1 MAVIILDISPAS
13 VQVIRD
19 GYIAEE
25 SAKPKS
31 PDDRSLPALQIVER
45 EPEAAIP
52 LTEEE
57 IAELHRKY
65 RL

>member
-25 SAKPKS
+25 SAKPLS
-31 PDDRSLPALQIVER
+31 PDDRALPALQIVER
-45 EPEAAIP
+45 GHDKAIP
-52 LTEEE
+52 LTEDQ